1 VVKFLGAVRE
11 VETEKNYVHN
21 EKTKLTKL
29 GEKIHVRVSSTPI
42 ETGCGPTLHF
52 LHTLRR
58 SVCEL
63 SCDSNFWPTGSGKL

>member
-1 VVKFLGAVRE
+1 MVKFLGAVRE

-29 GEKIHVRVSSTPI
+29 GEKIHVRVSSTPN